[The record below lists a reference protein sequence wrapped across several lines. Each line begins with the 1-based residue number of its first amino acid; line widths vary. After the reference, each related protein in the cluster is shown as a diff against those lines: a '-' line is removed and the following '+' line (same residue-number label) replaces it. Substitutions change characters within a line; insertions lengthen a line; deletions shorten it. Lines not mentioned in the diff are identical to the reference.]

1 MMIGRPTRTLA
12 IGVAAAMIGVIA
24 GGGLVLRA
32 QQSVAWKKA
41 RLVYGQFAWNLAM
54 AYADLGGY
62 PGNVPPRRITPA
74 RAQNAAMA
82 VAAASASL
90 EAFARDTAQ
99 QSYDLP
105 SGAWSMAPE
114 IANFYAYVGQA
125 LIGQNEVYNYPHETI
140 TVTRSQARHLLI
152 QASDVLLPE
161 VNHVETLSAPTIG
174 SALRRL
180 YGFIPRD
187 IRQAKPSTGI
197 LQASQITDS

>member
-1 MMIGRPTRTLA
+1 MMTGRLRRTLA
-12 IGVAAAMIGVIA
+12 IGVAAAMMGVIA

-32 QQSVAWKKA
+32 QQLVAWKKA

-54 AYADLGGY
+54 ANDDLGGY
-62 PGNVPPRRITPA
+62 PRTLV

-90 EAFARDTAQ
+90 EAFARDMAQ
-99 QSYDLP
+99 QPYGLP
-105 SGAWSMAPE
+105 SGALAKAPE

-125 LIGQNEVYNYPHETI
+125 LIGQNEVYNYPHKTI
-140 TVTRSQARHLLI
+140 TVTRNQARHLLG
-152 QASDVLLPE
+152 QSSDVLLPE
-161 VNHVETLSAPTIG
+161 VNHVETLSVPTIA

-180 YGFIPRD
+180 YGLIPRD
-187 IRQAKPSTGI
+187 IRATPSAGI